1 MARVGTATAPGPP
14 GSATIYH
21 ADVDNTL
28 TYMDQGS
35 FLGLRA
41 LGRAPIMQFTWIYRD
56 GVDIAGLRR
65 FHRNL
70 GQGLLGRRIECSPLP
85 FGRHR
90 WIAWP
95 GPADIAVAAAERP
108 RAEIAAWADD
118 RIVVPVD
125 PEHGPAWH
133 LGVLPLSDGGDAV
146 SLVVSHS
153 VADALGLTLSISEA
167 AEGIRRDLG
176 YPEPGSATR
185 KQALLRDLRRAI
197 RDLPEVG
204 RAVLATARVAREQ
217 SDDLAASAK
226 SAAPATRPG
235 ALHPVI
241 PPTVTAWVDLEHWD
255 ARVESLGGTSN
266 SLFAGFA
273 ARLGQ
278 RLGRVDADGQAM
290 LSYPVSDRTEGDTRA
305 NALNT
310 VTAVVDPAKAVVDLT
325 DIRAELKRVLTELGT
340 APDANLAP
348 LPLTP
353 YVPKVAVRRLERMVL
368 KVGSPIGCSNLGEL
382 SEALNRPDGTD
393 ADYVS
398 FRLVEPGITPGVLE
412 SLGGLLYLASG
423 RAHGRI
429 FLTVT
434 AWTIGGLNT
443 RTDLAEVVR
452 GTFADF
458 ELPAT
463 FE

>member
-1 MARVGTATAPGPP
+1 M
-14 GSATIYH
+14 
-21 ADVDNTL
+21 DNTL

-65 FHRNL
+65 FHCNL
-70 GQGLLGRRIECSPLP
+70 GYGLLGRRIERSPLP

-90 WIAWP
+90 WISSA

-108 RAEIAAWADD
+108 RAEVAAWADE
-118 RIVVPVD
+118 RIVVPID
-125 PEHGPAWH
+125 PERGPAWH
-133 LGVLPLSDGGDAV
+133 LGVLPLAEGGDAV
-146 SLVVSHS
+146 TLVVSHS
-153 VADALGLTLSISEA
+153 VADALGLTLTIADA

-176 YPEPGSATR
+176 YPAPGSATR
-185 KQALLRDLRRAI
+185 KQALLRDVRRAA

-217 SDDLAASAK
+217 SEDLAASAK
-226 SAAPATRPG
+226 SAAPVSRLG
-235 ALHPVI
+235 SLDPVI
-241 PPTVTAWVDLEHWD
+241 PPTVTAYVELENWD
-255 ARVESLGGTSN
+255 QCVKSLGGTSN

-278 RLGRVDADGQAM
+278 LLGRVDADGKAM
-290 LSYPVSDRTEGDTRA
+290 LSFPVSDRIEGDTRA

-310 VTAVVDPAKAVVDLT
+310 VTAIVDPAKASTDLT
-325 DIRAELKRVLTELGT
+325 DIRAELKRVLTDLGT

-353 YVPKVAVRRLERMVL
+353 YVPKFLVRRLERMIL

-382 SEALNRPDGTD
+382 PAALNRPDGTD

-412 SLGGLLYLASG
+412 GLGGLLYLASG
-423 RAHGRI
+423 RSHGRI
-429 FLTVT
+429 FLTVS
-434 AWTIGGLNT
+434 AWTIGESNMRADLSEAVR
-443 RTDLAEVVR
+443 RTL
-452 GTFADF
+452 ADF

-463 FE
+463 FD

>member
-1 MARVGTATAPGPP
+1 MARPRR
-14 GSATIYH
+14 SATIYH

-65 FHRNL
+65 FHVNL
-70 GQGLLGRRIECSPLP
+70 GHGLLGRRIERSPLP

-90 WIAWP
+90 WVWSA

-108 RAEIAAWADD
+108 RAEVTSWADE
-118 RIVVPVD
+118 RIVVPID
-125 PEHGPAWH
+125 PERGPAWH
-133 LGVLPLSDGGDAV
+133 LGVLPLADGGDAV
-146 SLVVSHS
+146 TLVVSHS
-153 VADALGLTLSISEA
+153 VADALGLTLAIADAS
-167 AEGIRRDLG
+167 EGIRRELG
-176 YPEPGSATR
+176 YPAPGSAHR
-185 KQALLRDLRRAI
+185 RQALLRDIRRAA

-217 SDDLAASAK
+217 SEDLAASAK
-226 SAAPATRPG
+226 SAAPVSGPG
-235 ALHPVI
+235 SSDPVI
-241 PPTVTAWVDLEHWD
+241 PPTVTAYVDLEDWD
-255 ARVESLGGTSN
+255 ERAESLGGTSN

-278 RLGRVDADGQAM
+278 LLGRVDADGRAM

-310 VTAVVDPAKAVVDLT
+310 VTAIVDPAKAGIDLT
-325 DIRAELKRVLTELGT
+325 EIRGELKRVLTELGT
-340 APDANLAP
+340 SPDANLAP

-353 YVPKVAVRRLERMVL
+353 YVPRVMVRRLERMVL

-382 SEALNRPDGTD
+382 PAAANRPDGTE

-423 RAHGRI
+423 RGHGRI
-429 FLTVT
+429 FLTVS
-434 AWTIGGLNT
+434 AWTIGGINT
-443 RTDLAEVVR
+443 RAELSEAVRRTLAE
-452 GTFADF
+452 F

-463 FE
+463 ID